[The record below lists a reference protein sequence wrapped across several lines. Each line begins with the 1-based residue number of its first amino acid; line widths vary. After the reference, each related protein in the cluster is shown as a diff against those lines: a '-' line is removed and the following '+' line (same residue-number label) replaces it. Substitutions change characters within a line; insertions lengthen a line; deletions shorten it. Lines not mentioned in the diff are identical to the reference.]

1 MTDPDIYGPYSSVTA
16 LSEMIASGRLKP
28 STLVADCLERIRALD
43 GRIHA
48 FLDVYGEEAMAVAEG
63 HDRLI
68 AAGRRIGPLH
78 GIPVAL
84 KDLIEIDGKR
94 TTGGSAFWRDRVS
107 ERTATVVRRL
117 EAAGMIVLGKTH
129 MVEFGFGAWGTNA
142 HLGSPW
148 NPWDMAAHRVCGGSS
163 SGSAAAVASGMV
175 PVALGTDSG
184 GSVRIPASLCGIVGF
199 KPTYGRVSLA
209 GAMYLCPSV
218 DSIGPMVRTVRDAA
232 LMLDALQGPDPDDP
246 TTRGMEP
253 CDPLGRLNSGIAG
266 LRFAALPDGDRRR
279 CSDKVN
285 EAYEIT
291 LRVLRDLGARV
302 DDVEPPAS
310 LFEIALD
317 GGKILAAEGYAA
329 HRHWIADESHP
340 IDPAVR
346 RRILVGRDVS
356 SSQYIETLAKRRR
369 DIAAFDDFLSDFDAM
384 VAPTTLSSAMPLTD
398 VDETQAPLAMLT
410 RSSNYLQL
418 CSVAVPSGFSADG
431 MPLSVQFIGRGGD
444 DARIL
449 RCAHAYEQATTWKD
463 CHPRELAEEWR
474 QNHYSENY

>member
-1 MTDPDIYGPYSSVTA
+1 MTDPEIYGPYSSVGA
-16 LSEMIASGRLKP
+16 LSKLIASGWLKP

-43 GRIHA
+43 DQIGA
-48 FLDVYGEEAMAVAEG
+48 FLEVYDDEAMAAAEG

-117 EAAGMIVLGKTH
+117 EAAGMIILGKTH

-142 HLGSPW
+142 HLGTPW
-148 NPWDMAAHRVCGGSS
+148 NPWDMTTHRVCGGSS

-218 DSIGPMVRTVRDAA
+218 DSIGPMVRSVGDAA
-232 LMLDALQGPDPDDP
+232 LLLDALQGPDPDDP
-246 TTRGMEP
+246 TTYRVDP
-253 CDPLGRLNSGIAG
+253 CKPLGSLKDGIAG
-266 LRFAALPDGDRRR
+266 LRLAALPDSDRKR
-279 CSDKVN
+279 CSDSVI
-285 EAYEIT
+285 EAYEAA
-291 LRVLRDLGARV
+291 LQVLRDLGARV
-302 DDVEPPAS
+302 DNIAPPAS
-310 LFEIALD
+310 LLEVALD

-329 HRHWIADESHP
+329 HKDWISDESLP

-346 RRILVGRDVS
+346 RRILVGGTIS
-356 SSQYIETLAKRRR
+356 SSDYIDTLAKRRR
-369 DIAAFDDFLSDFDAM
+369 DMAVFDEFLSDFDAM
-384 VAPTTLSSAMPLTD
+384 VTPTTLSSAMSIAE
-398 VDETQAPLAMLT
+398 VDEAQAPLAMLT
-410 RSSNYLQL
+410 RSSNYLEL
-418 CSVAVPSGFSADG
+418 CSIAVPSGIGSDG
-431 MPLSVQFIGRGGD
+431 MPFSLQFIGRGKD

-449 RCAHAYEQATTWKD
+449 RCAHAFEQATEWKD
-463 CHPRELAEEWR
+463 HHPQDLPRDWC
-474 QNHYSENY
+474 